1 MAHFKSAEELL
12 ALRPKP
18 SRRQTADNS
27 TREDLSRVREV
38 LSQPDL
44 NVKTYKFKRVKNSN
58 CGWEVDY
65 QDQKVDIPNQ
75 IDLTKEEDN
84 D

>member
-1 MAHFKSAEELL
+1 MAHFKSVEELL
-12 ALRPKP
+12 ALRPK
-18 SRRQTADNS
+18 TNAKTNNS

-65 QDQKVDIPNQ
+65 QDQKVDVPNQ

>member
-1 MAHFKSAEELL
+1 MAHFKSVEELL
-12 ALRPKP
+12 VLRPKAN
-18 SRRQTADNS
+18 RRQTVDTS
-27 TREDLSRVREV
+27 THEDLSRVREV

-44 NVKTYKFKRVKNSN
+44 NVKTYKFKRVKNST

-65 QDQKVDIPNQ
+65 QDQKVEIPNQ
-75 IDLTKEEDN
+75 IDLIKEDN